1 MYEAWHH
8 RHHKCTHRHTFTSL
22 QATTIRAEAS
32 HKTQLCNNPPVL
44 KYLWASAYNPP
55 PLLYYLSAEMI

>member
-1 MYEAWHH
+1 MELNTTGSINA
-8 RHHKCTHRHTFTSL
+8 CTSTLFQFL

-44 KYLWASAYNPP
+44 KYLWASAYNLQ
-55 PLLYYLSAEMI
+55 PLLYYLSREMI